1 MSITSP
7 CLPFVCS
14 SRAIVY
20 CRACM
25 SGYPNRMTSFKP
37 DTSSTYKEEAHKR
50 VEVVRGLY
58 LNHTRSTKVGKRV
71 LAWVYILLGTKVLIS
86 VALREPL
93 TFLVCNGKVKHLFQM
108 SKTFYKIFCLS
119 VRILAQ
125 TSRNSSILSSL
136 KKQSTRCT
144 NCASLATP

>member
-1 MSITSP
+1 
-7 CLPFVCS
+7 
-14 SRAIVY
+14 
-20 CRACM
+20 
-25 SGYPNRMTSFKP
+25 MTSFKP

-93 TFLVCNGKVKHLFQM
+93 TFLVCKGKVKHIFQI
-108 SKTFYKIFCLS
+108 SKTFYEIS
-119 VRILAQ
+119 
-125 TSRNSSILSSL
+125 
-136 KKQSTRCT
+136 
-144 NCASLATP
+144 